1 MYEIVYFNWS
11 GTKEGMQA
19 ELNIVEKIANK
30 YSVELV
36 GVFIPSNEWKHA
48 ALYKSKDFD
57 SFLKFQKEIRRE
69 LHKAEI
75 THKERESPR
84 KLELLVDIDTLY

>member
-11 GTKEGMQA
+11 GTKEEMQV
-19 ELNIVEKIANK
+19 EMNIVEKIANK
-30 YSVELV
+30 YNVELV

-57 SFLKFQKEIRRE
+57 AFLKFQKEIRRE
-69 LHKAEI
+69 LH
-75 THKERESPR
+75 TRS
-84 KLELLVDIDTLY
+84 LVACPFRLQDLPSSY